1 MSTSTRIPGLAL
13 TALAFALAAP
23 QASASGGE
31 WESVIAPYIWGAGIT
46 TDLKMDTPPVT
57 GGSDND
63 FTDLIDEL
71 DGIFQIH
78 GETQNEKWGVMA
90 DFAFIGLA
98 AEEERQLFDSE
109 SDLDVRLS
117 ELALVWS
124 PDDGKYSG
132 FEAFGGLRRVEIDF
146 TSDFTP
152 HNPVLPDAHVDFNRD
167 YNDFLLGARYTV
179 PLADRWTLTLRGD
192 GSFGDTDGT
201 WGASAM
207 FGYHMEHGSWVMG
220 YRYLAGNFN
229 NDNGDLDIALSGF
242 QVGYAFSF

>member
-63 FTDLIDEL
+63 YTDLIDEL

-229 NDNGDLDIALSGF
+229 NDNGDLDNALSGF